1 MTPAQGGSASA
12 RPPTDSRYAEP
23 PLGVSPGVPAA
34 VPPTPPQVPYVPAGT
49 AAAPW
54 PARASDASGVVP
66 PGRDAAAAPR
76 PAPHLQPAAPPQDS
90 GPATAVPD
98 FVQQYADYYRQR
110 YGLDVPPAA
119 AASAQ
124 RAPSGAQPPA
134 DPSVTPGSPAATAA
148 DASFSGAN
156 AAPGRRDYS
165 TLAADAVVESAAP
178 AAELDLQR
186 EGDQIVAVIGP
197 EVVLLSEV
205 LPAANRYLEQNADR
219 IPSGYMEEM
228 RRAVVQQLAER
239 LIQTKLILVDF
250 RQTVPEENQKRI
262 RQQFERLFD
271 EEEVPRLMQEHEIT
285 TRSQLEQKLRESGV
299 TLDQLRR
306 EFVDRTLAQQW
317 VREQVGSNA
326 EITHEEMLA
335 WYVAHLDDYRYP
347 AKVRWQQLTVHARD
361 GRTKAEAYARLA
373 ELGNRV
379 LAGEPFE
386 QVAREASEGLTA
398 DDGGVNDWTSQGSLV
413 CEDLDRALFSLPVG
427 AMSRIIEDGDAFH
440 IVRVLQRQEAG
451 RVPFRDAQV
460 EIKKN
465 LQRERMEKRYN
476 DYLARLRARTRVW
489 TAFERPATG
498 VADNTATS
506 QR

>member
-1 MTPAQGGSASA
+1 MAAGGGAGAS
-12 RPPTDSRYAEP
+12 
-23 PLGVSPGVPAA
+23 
-34 VPPTPPQVPYVPAGT
+34 
-49 AAAPW
+49 
-54 PARASDASGVVP
+54 
-66 PGRDAAAAPR
+66 
-76 PAPHLQPAAPPQDS
+76 
-90 GPATAVPD
+90 
-98 FVQQYADYYRQR
+98 F
-110 YGLDVPPAA
+110 
-119 AASAQ
+119 
-124 RAPSGAQPPA
+124 SGA
-134 DPSVTPGSPAATAA
+134 G
-148 DASFSGAN
+148 ASFSGAN
-156 AAPGRRDYS
+156 AEPGRRDYS
-165 TLAADAVVESAAP
+165 TLAAEAVVDPTALAT
-178 AAELDLQR
+178 ELDLQR

-197 EVVLLSEV
+197 EVILLSEV

-219 IPSGYMEEM
+219 IPSGYMDEM

-250 RQTVPEENQKRI
+250 RQTVPEENQNRI
-262 RQQFERLFD
+262 RQQFERLFE
-271 EEEVPRLMQEHEIT
+271 EEEVPRLMEENQIG
-285 TRSQLEQKLRESGV
+285 TRSQLEQKLRAAGI

-386 QVAREASEGLTA
+386 KVAREASEGLTA
-398 DDGGVNDWTSQGSLV
+398 ADGGVNDWTSQGSLV
-413 CEDLDRALFSLPVG
+413 CAELDGALFSLPVG
-427 AMSRIIEDGDAFH
+427 ALSRIIEDGDAFH
-440 IVRVLQRQEAG
+440 IVRVLERQEAG

-476 DYLARLRARTRVW
+476 DYLARLRSRTRVW
-489 TAFERPATG
+489 TAFERPASD
-498 VADNTATS
+498 VADRASPT